1 MCILDCNHVNT
12 NLLDCY
18 ILVHIYVR
26 FIFHLDNHYCLVRI
40 YFENNNYLLICI
52 KILKVNLNSVY
63 HVHKRY
69 WKQSPFFGIVCQVPL
84 HPIFILSFRVYNDN
98 NIVFFESKFIFVICL
113 TIVKCAAFSS
123 FCLKNK
129 NINK

>member
-1 MCILDCNHVNT
+1 MHFGLQSRYFQFVR
-12 NLLDCY
+12 LLY
-18 ILVHIYVR
+18 FSANIHTVH
-26 FIFHLDNHYCLVRI
+26 FSSGLHYCLIRI

-69 WKQSPFFGIVCQVPL
+69 WKQSSLFGIVCQVPL

-113 TIVKCAAFSS
+113 TIVKCATFSS
-123 FCLKNK
+123 FSLEIKSLDH
-129 NINK
+129 